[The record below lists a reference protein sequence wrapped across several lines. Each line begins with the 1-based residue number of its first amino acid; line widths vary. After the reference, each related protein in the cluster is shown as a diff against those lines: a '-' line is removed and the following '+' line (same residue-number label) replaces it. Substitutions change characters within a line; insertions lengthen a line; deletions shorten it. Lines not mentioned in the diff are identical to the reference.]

1 MKKKHRRLQRH
12 TSIVSAPMELKNSRQ
27 AWATEGNL
35 LLEEKREDKDGESPC
50 LKSMVLA
57 PA

>member
-1 MKKKHRRLQRH
+1 
-12 TSIVSAPMELKNSRQ
+12 MELKNSRQ

-35 LLEEKREDKDGESPC
+35 LLEDKREDKDGESPC